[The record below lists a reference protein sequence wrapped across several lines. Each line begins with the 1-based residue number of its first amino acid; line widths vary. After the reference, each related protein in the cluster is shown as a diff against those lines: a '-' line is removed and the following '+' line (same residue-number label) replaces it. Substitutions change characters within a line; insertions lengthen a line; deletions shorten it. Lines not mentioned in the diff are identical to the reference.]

1 MHLVDKLKGRHLII
15 GSKSP
20 RRQQFFKDLGLNFEV
35 KEKQI
40 NEEYPDTL
48 QEKEIPEYLSQL
60 KAKAFLDELQP
71 KDILITGDTI
81 VWFEGQVLHKPK
93 NKDEATELLQQ
104 LSGQKHKVISSAC
117 LTSTKKSVTVIGET
131 NVFFHNLSPSEI
143 QFYIDRFKPFDK
155 AGGYG
160 IQEWIGQIGIK
171 KIDGSFYTVMGMPID
186 KVYHALM
193 NF

>member
-1 MHLVDKLKGRHLII
+1 MHLVDKLEKRRLIL

-20 RRQQFFKDLGLNFEV
+20 RRQQFIKDLGLSFEV
-35 KEKQI
+35 REKQI
-40 NEEYPDTL
+40 DEEYPNTL
-48 QEKEIPEYLSQL
+48 REKEIPKYLSQL

-71 KDILITGDTI
+71 EELLITGDTI
-81 VWFEGQVLHKPK
+81 VWFNGKVLHKPK
-93 NKDEATELLQQ
+93 DKAEAIALLRQ

-117 LTSTKKSVTVIGET
+117 LTSTEKSIVVTGVT
-131 NVFFHNLSPSEI
+131 NVFFHNFSPSEI
-143 QFYIDRFKPFDK
+143 QFYIDQFKPFDK

>member
-1 MHLVDKLKGRHLII
+1 MHLVDKLKNRRLIL

-20 RRQQFFKDLGLNFEV
+20 RRQQFITDLGLSFEV
-35 KEKQI
+35 REKQI

-48 QEKEIPEYLSQL
+48 QEKEIPKFLSQL
-60 KAKAFLDELQP
+60 KAKAFLGELQP

-81 VWFEGQVLHKPK
+81 VWFNNKVLHKPK
-93 NKDEATELLQQ
+93 DKIEAIKLLRQ

-117 LTSTKKSVTVIGET
+117 LTSTEKSIVVTGET
-131 NVFFHNLSPSEI
+131 NVFFHNLSASEI
-143 QFYIDRFKPFDK
+143 QFYIDQFKPFDK

-193 NF
+193 KF